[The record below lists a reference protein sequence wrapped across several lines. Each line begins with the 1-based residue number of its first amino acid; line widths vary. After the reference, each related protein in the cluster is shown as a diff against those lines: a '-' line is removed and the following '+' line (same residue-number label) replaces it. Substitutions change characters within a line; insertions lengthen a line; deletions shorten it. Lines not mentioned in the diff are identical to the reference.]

1 MREDLEQQEQL
12 DAIRGFWDDNKRW
25 IIPLAFVVL
34 ASAAA
39 YNGWRWWQ
47 SRQADQA
54 TEALQAMETALAGQ
68 DVDKARA
75 AYKVLSSDFGATAQA
90 ALGGLQM
97 ARALASAGELAEA
110 RTALEQVVRE
120 GGPEFAWMARVRLAG
135 VMLDEGNAKGALAA
149 LGDEKPP
156 RQFSPLVLDRRGD
169 IQAVLGSTEEAR
181 ASWKAAADEFP
192 AQSTSREIV
201 LRKLQTLD
209 SFK

>member
-39 YNGWRWWQ
+39 FNGWKWWQ

-54 TEALQAMETALAGQ
+54 AQALQAMESALAGQ

-75 AYKVLSSDFGATAQA
+75 AYKVLAADFGATAQA
-90 ALGGLQM
+90 SLGGLQM
-97 ARALASAGELAEA
+97 ARALASAGQLAEA
-110 RTALEQVVRE
+110 RSVLEQVVRE
-120 GGPEFAWMARVRLAG
+120 GGPEFSWVARVRLAG
-135 VMLDEGNAKGALAA
+135 VMLDEGNAKGALEA
-149 LGDEKPP
+149 LGVEKPP

-169 IQAVLGSTEEAR
+169 VQAALGHRDEAR
-181 ASWKAAADEFP
+181 ASWKTAADEFP
-192 AQSTSREIV
+192 EQSTSREIV

-209 SFK
+209 SFR